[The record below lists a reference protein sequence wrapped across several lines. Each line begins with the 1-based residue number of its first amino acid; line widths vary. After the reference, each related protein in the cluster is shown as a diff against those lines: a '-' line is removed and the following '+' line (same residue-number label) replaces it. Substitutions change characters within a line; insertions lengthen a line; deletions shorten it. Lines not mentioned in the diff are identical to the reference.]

1 MCCQECKKPYERIR
15 SNIGPT
21 IALMNLLIA
30 LRSHIRT
37 ILSQQ
42 ERTQQRQHL
51 LTQNNLDESESD
63 NNSLPYLTSLS
74 EDEA

>member
-42 ERTQQRQHL
+42 QRQHL

-63 NNSLPYLTSLS
+63 NNSLPYLTSSS